1 MDRKQGAAGS
11 PPGVVLV
18 QGLEIDDNKC
28 GLPVMGVEHVGLP
41 VQGLAGLER
50 GPSKEGEAREII
62 GVISS
67 GLAIETGPREKR
79 IVPEQEE

>member
-1 MDRKQGAAGS
+1 
-11 PPGVVLV
+11 
-18 QGLEIDDNKC
+18 
-28 GLPVMGVEHVGLP
+28 MGVEHVGLP
-41 VQGLAGLER
+41 VQGPTGLER